1 VVFAPGQYAPRT
13 TSGRRLLAHE
23 LAHVAQQRPPG
34 GVARKPDVVARQAET
49 ATAPA
54 PPAPAPGVT
63 VAPAAPGGAAA
74 PAPGTGGA
82 TVTTPTPATPG
93 AVPAPQ
99 VRAESPPAPPGVP
112 AEEVMLQGASTFA
125 PPATI
130 AAYLDERGKAG
141 GVVRAR
147 FGNVAAG
154 LIEVRKRGESYET
167 QGGRYSSIPLVHP
180 ALAPLAGTGV
190 QPVLAVG
197 IKDGT
202 IQGFA
207 SIAAVERKAPT
218 RDALLNF
225 IEDHPDAMR
234 WAGLSDLKFPGVTNK
249 LEGGNLTVRV
259 DKFSFRVG
267 GFLRGT
273 GSFGLENEA
282 VTFAAQAHIK
292 VKKVAEADLQIE
304 RDVTG
309 GLKGKVELP
318 VKIEKFNGNL
328 IAAFENGYV
337 DIKGRVK
344 YSTKKLTGEVTLLV
358 TDEETARNVAKQKLP
373 PDQIVQSATEA
384 TAPAGQ
390 PALARPGPRA
400 MAGWGDLDFRF
411 TPWLTGK
418 ATVIVDGEGHVTVVG
433 EIAPPL
439 RIEIFPQKDFVKQ
452 VFKIE
457 ARALYG
463 VPVVGNIFVFANVS
477 IDALAK
483 FGPGTLYNMRIE
495 GTYSTDPAVLDR
507 FSISATLNISAFAG
521 LRLRGEGGAGIEI
534 LDHDIKAGVGVWA
547 LAGIRGYVE
556 ATPTI
561 GYRELA
567 APVEGEEG
575 QFFIKGHMELAAQ
588 PFLGLG
594 GDLFVELDS
603 PWWSPAPDK
612 KWTWPIGE
620 LDYPLPGAFGIGAD
634 VDYVIGSDE
643 LPEVEFTEV
652 DFNSEKFMTDL
663 LNDKVPP
670 ESKGEEEKAG
680 EWKEGEGAAGAEA
693 TSAEPGAVDSKGA
706 PAEGEAA
713 QGQQDPA
720 TDADVPDPEHGE
732 DWVAGLAAVAELA
745 ERSEEHAL
753 TEEEIDEE
761 LDSIRGEFH
770 FSELRAVPVAGDW
783 GVEAEM
789 SSKKSTK
796 KATQPPLVQK
806 KPVSKYKATL
816 LGEDECE
823 GSFDDFPSAA
833 WSGYPGIT
841 CTPHPANEQLEHPN
855 DPELP
860 RPDGDYH
867 IEPGYGTE
875 GAPTRSEWY
884 SVVDGMYLAEK
895 DLLREAH
902 PDWKP
907 FEVDREAKR
916 TVGATWDLD
925 WLTLRLFKWEG
936 HHIKPAHWHG
946 DDERSNIQYM
956 PLADHKE
963 VHRWWTKRENEI
975 LKELQE

>member
-1 VVFAPGQYAPRT
+1 MTELMHAPEAPSSTLTRSRPHDDAPPAAERDPFTDAQRGMGNQGIQQLLQGFGVQAKLSVSEPGDELEEEADEVANQVLRMEAPTPEALPLEEEDDEKKLGVKRRADSSSGGAAAPAVTPDVGAGISAARSGGLGLPSSERSFFEPRLGRDLSDVRVHTDAAAARSARSVSAHAYTVGSDVVFAPGQYAPRT
-13 TSGRRLLAHE
+13 TQGRRLLAHE
-23 LAHVAQQRPPG
+23 LAHVAQQRPAG
-34 GVARKPDVVARQAET
+34 GVARKPDVVARQAQT

-54 PPAPAPGVT
+54 PPAPAPAT
-63 VAPAAPGGAAA
+63 STAAAPGPAA
-74 PAPGTGGA
+74 
-82 TVTTPTPATPG
+82 VTTPTPATPG

-99 VRAESPPAPPGVP
+99 ARAESPPAPPGVP

-125 PPATI
+125 PPATV
-130 AAYLDERGKAG
+130 AAYLDERGKGG

-154 LIEVRKRGESYET
+154 LINVQKRKDSYET
-167 QGGRYSSIPLVHP
+167 AGGRYSSIPLVHP

-190 QPVLAVG
+190 QPVLAVR
-197 IKDGT
+197 IKEGNVE
-202 IQGFA
+202 GFV
-207 SIAAVERKAPT
+207 SLAALERQAPK
-218 RDALLNF
+218 RDALLDF
-225 IEDHPDAMR
+225 IEEHPDAMR
-234 WAGLSDLKFPGVTNK
+234 WAGLSDLKFGKGFTNK
-249 LEGGNLTVRV
+249 LEGGNLILRV
-259 DKFSFRVG
+259 DNFPFRIG
-267 GFLRGT
+267 GFLKGSGT
-273 GSFGLENEA
+273 FGLENEA
-282 VTFAAQAHIK
+282 VAFKAHAHIK

-373 PDQIVQSATEA
+373 PDQIIVSATEA

-418 ATVIVDGEGHVTVVG
+418 ATVIVDGEGNVTVVG

-439 RIEIFPQKDFVKQ
+439 RIEIFPQKDIVKP
-452 VFKIE
+452 VFKLE

-463 VPVVGNIFVFANVS
+463 VPVVGNIFVFANVG

-521 LRLRGEGGAGIEI
+521 LRLRGEGGAGIEV

-620 LDYPLPGAFGIGAD
+620 LDYPLPGQFGIGAD
-634 VDYVIGSDE
+634 VDYVIGSARAPGGRVHGGG
-643 LPEVEFTEV
+643 LQRPEVHDRPDERQGRGRGQGRG
-652 DFNSEKFMTDL
+652 
-663 LNDKVPP
+663 
-670 ESKGEEEKAG
+670 GEARRVEGGRGRSGGGGHERRARRDRHPG
-680 EWKEGEGAAGAEA
+680 RATRRRGRHWPTGSGRGRRTTGPGARRELDRGTGRCRRTGRPVEGARLHRGEGRRRAGHPQERLRVRRARRG
-693 TSAEPGAVDSKGA
+693 SRRG
-706 PAEGEAA
+706 
-713 QGQQDPA
+713 
-720 TDADVPDPEHGE
+720 
-732 DWVAGLAAVAELA
+732 GLG
-745 ERSEEHAL
+745 R
-753 TEEEIDEE
+753 
-761 LDSIRGEFH
+761 
-770 FSELRAVPVAGDW
+770 
-783 GVEAEM
+783 
-789 SSKKSTK
+789 
-796 KATQPPLVQK
+796 
-806 KPVSKYKATL
+806 
-816 LGEDECE
+816 
-823 GSFDDFPSAA
+823 
-833 WSGYPGIT
+833 
-841 CTPHPANEQLEHPN
+841 
-855 DPELP
+855 
-860 RPDGDYH
+860 
-867 IEPGYGTE
+867 
-875 GAPTRSEWY
+875 
-884 SVVDGMYLAEK
+884 
-895 DLLREAH
+895 
-902 PDWKP
+902 
-907 FEVDREAKR
+907 
-916 TVGATWDLD
+916 
-925 WLTLRLFKWEG
+925 
-936 HHIKPAHWHG
+936 
-946 DDERSNIQYM
+946 
-956 PLADHKE
+956 
-963 VHRWWTKRENEI
+963 
-975 LKELQE
+975 

>member
-1 VVFAPGQYAPRT
+1 
-13 TSGRRLLAHE
+13 
-23 LAHVAQQRPPG
+23 
-34 GVARKPDVVARQAET
+34 
-49 ATAPA
+49 
-54 PPAPAPGVT
+54 
-63 VAPAAPGGAAA
+63 
-74 PAPGTGGA
+74 
-82 TVTTPTPATPG
+82 
-93 AVPAPQ
+93 
-99 VRAESPPAPPGVP
+99 
-112 AEEVMLQGASTFA
+112 
-125 PPATI
+125 
-130 AAYLDERGKAG
+130 
-141 GVVRAR
+141 
-147 FGNVAAG
+147 
-154 LIEVRKRGESYET
+154 
-167 QGGRYSSIPLVHP
+167 
-180 ALAPLAGTGV
+180 V

-197 IKDGT
+197 IKDST

-218 RDALLNF
+218 RDSLLNF
-225 IEDHPDAMR
+225 IEEHPDTMR

-259 DKFSFRVG
+259 DKFSFRIG
-267 GFLRGT
+267 GFLRGSGT
-273 GSFGLENEA
+273 FGLENEA
-282 VTFAAQAHIK
+282 VTFSAQARIK

-373 PDQIVQSATEA
+373 PDQIIASATEA

-418 ATVIVDGEGHVTVVG
+418 ATVIVDGDGNVTVVG

-463 VPVVGNIFVFANVS
+463 VPVVGNIFVFANVG

-521 LRLRGEGGAGIEI
+521 LRLRGEGGAGIEV

-612 KWTWPIGE
+612 KWTWPLGQ

-634 VDYVIGSDE
+634 VDYVIGSPE
-643 LPEVEFTEV
+643 LPEVQFTDV
-652 DFNSEKFMTDL
+652 DFNAQKFMTDL
-663 LNDKVPP
+663 MNDKVAP
-670 ESKGEEEKAG
+670 EGKGEEEKPG

-693 TSAEPGAVDSKGA
+693 TSAEPGATDTQGA

-713 QGQQDPA
+713 TGQQDPA
-720 TDADVPDPEHGE
+720 AEGEPPDPAHAEN
-732 DWVAGLAAVAELA
+732 WIAGLAAVAAL
-745 ERSEEHAL
+745 SDQSKEHAF
-753 TEEEIDEE
+753 TEEKVDEE
-761 LDSIRGEFH
+761 LDTIKSDYGFAVLDAVRVGE
-770 FSELRAVPVAGDW
+770 DW

-789 SSKKSTK
+789 HSKPSKKPASAPPKIEGAPPWPTELKDEDTPLLKQVAEEIDDKAPRRYVDGWKLHKKKRKK
-796 KATQPPLVQK
+796 KAMELVAYVEQRSRFKLARATEGPWIDWYAGESGFTSAKKNTKTIQILGGDDPTTTRPLRDRIPDFWLDGQVVGDAKNVQYQ
-806 KPVSKYKATL
+806 SL
-816 LGEDECE
+816 DEQMR
-823 GSFDDFPSAA
+823 DNVLIA
-833 WSGYPGIT
+833 
-841 CTPHPANEQLEHPN
+841 
-855 DPELP
+855 
-860 RPDGDYH
+860 DGTRARL
-867 IEPGYGTE
+867 YGTE
-875 GAPTRSEWY
+875 TLIQPAGRF
-884 SVVDGMYLAEK
+884 
-895 DLLREAH
+895 DLIVRGVTDEDPEGTEVSGPLEDEIEAH
-902 PDWKP
+902 D
-907 FEVDREAKR
+907 
-916 TVGATWDLD
+916 G
-925 WLTLRLFKWEG
+925 
-936 HHIKPAHWHG
+936 
-946 DDERSNIQYM
+946 
-956 PLADHKE
+956 
-963 VHRWWTKRENEI
+963 EI
-975 LKELQE
+975 YYYGEEES